1 MRFARE
7 IIDTLKIELGFL
19 KFRSVELN
27 VDNKISS
34 SKVIMNTF
42 FDGFGQFNCPIQG
55 FNLDSELSVNL
66 LPLDNLSLFVDDLAS
81 CYIDP
86 ARIVDE
92 TPVSFEYSDLVR
104 EKHFDEEFNINF
116 LELETITDETIEVT
130 IIKDV
135 EMLRVIPCTLTI
147 SVDKSSTKIITFKGL
162 NIKKAVINDQ
172 SVPSFVFS
180 SVFLPSK
187 YVQKEKLY
195 EVLRRLRTQYDINII
210 KFFGYYE
217 RIPLEMVK
225 SMKVLSNHSLM
236 IEFNMSKKM
245 SNRHILKDIIVF
257 RYDDKYIYQV
267 V

>member
-1 MRFARE
+1 MIWPA
-7 IIDTLKIELGFL
+7 
-19 KFRSVELN
+19 
-27 VDNKISS
+27 
-34 SKVIMNTF
+34 VILT
-42 FDGFGQFNCPIQG
+42 CK
-55 FNLDSELSVNL
+55 
-66 LPLDNLSLFVDDLAS
+66 
-81 CYIDP
+81 
-86 ARIVDE
+86 IVDE
-92 TPVSFEYSDLVR
+92 TPVSFEYSDLV
-104 EKHFDEEFNINF
+104 EKHFDEEFNVNF

-162 NIKKAVINDQ
+162 NIKRAVINDQ

>member
-55 FNLDSELSVNL
+55 FNLYSELNVNL

-236 IEFNMSKKM
+236 IEFNMSKKV

>member
-34 SKVIMNTF
+34 SEVIMDTF
-42 FDGFGQFNCPIQG
+42 FDGFGQFDCSIQG
-55 FNLDSELSVNL
+55 FNLSSEVIVNL
-66 LPLDNLSLFVDDLAS
+66 LRLDNLSLAVDDLAC
-81 CYIDP
+81 CYINP
-86 ARIVDE
+86 VSIVDE

-104 EKHFDEEFNINF
+104 EKHFDEEFNVNF
-116 LELETITDETIEVT
+116 LELETITDEMIEVA

-135 EMLRVIPCTLTI
+135 EMLKAI
-147 SVDKSSTKIITFKGL
+147 SRTFAISIDKSSTKIITFKGL
-162 NIKKAVINDQ
+162 NIKRAVINDQ

-195 EVLRRLRTQYDINII
+195 EVLRRLRTQYDINVI

-225 SMKVLSNHSLM
+225 KMKVLSNHSLM
-236 IEFNMSKKM
+236 TEFDMNKKM
-245 SNRHILKDIIVF
+245 SNRYVLKDIIVF